1 MQRAWCIC
9 GIIIIIVMSLKLY
22 VRRYDPPLALLRVIN
37 ISMNPSSGPTSTNAN
52 KFNNDGYWKWKHM
65 MWWDV
70 NPVVRTGYFDVFV
83 HANNYLRFDLCT
95 IIIIMFVHVSE
106 MSGSECQDNPLA
118 LTPGITGSR
127 NPPPGHRCH
136 ALPPMVVNFQEVLIR
151 VRKRVIAFRTSSKA
165 WMITDNRSSSI
176 LPENLEQAAR
186 IISWYI
192 YSSNWKYIALHC
204 CVTNNQQSWSQ
215 RYRGQTSMAQWWHG
229 EHRRAAE
236 H

>member
-1 MQRAWCIC
+1 
-9 GIIIIIVMSLKLY
+9 MSLKLY

-52 KFNNDGYWKWKHM
+52 KFNNDGYWKWKHI

-83 HANNYLRFDLCT
+83 HLSSFWSLYHHYHYVCPCFRD
-95 IIIIMFVHVSE
+95 VR
-106 MSGSECQDNPLA
+106 SECQDNPLA

>member
-9 GIIIIIVMSLKLY
+9 GIIIIIVIPLKLY

-65 MWWDV
+65 MWCKDNHFNV
-70 NPVVRTGYFDVFV
+70 FHFNVFV
-83 HANNYLRFDLCT
+83 RANNYLRFDLYT

-151 VRKRVIAFRTSSKA
+151 VRKRVIAFRKSSKG
-165 WMITDNRSSSI
+165 WMITEAPPS
-176 LPENLEQAAR
+176 
-186 IISWYI
+186 
-192 YSSNWKYIALHC
+192 
-204 CVTNNQQSWSQ
+204 SQ
-215 RYRGQTSMAQWWHG
+215 RILNRQ
-229 EHRRAAE
+229 RV
-236 H
+236 